1 MEIVI
6 IILFVALIVVSLL
19 ANAFRKDGLDT
30 AATVKRLEADLAKA
44 DRRIKKLSQR
54 PTWGNVQKAY
64 EAGERDTIETVA
76 KERGL
81 RAAEATYKQLTEE
94 VSAFRLR

>member
-44 DRRIKKLSQR
+44 DRRISKLRQR
-54 PTWGNVQKAY
+54 PTWENVQKAY
-64 EAGERDTIETVA
+64 EAGERDAIEAVA

-81 RAAEATYKQLTEE
+81 RAAEAAYKQLTEE

>member
-1 MEIVI
+1 VEIVI
-6 IILFVALIVVSLL
+6 IILFVVLIVVSLL

-44 DRRIKKLSQR
+44 DRRISKLRQR
-54 PTWGNVQKAY
+54 PTWDAVQRAY
-64 EAGERDTIETVA
+64 HAGERDAVEAVA

-81 RAAEATYKQLTEE
+81 RAAEAAYKTLVEE
-94 VSAFRLR
+94 IDAFRLR

>member
-1 MEIVI
+1 VEIVI

-44 DRRIKKLSQR
+44 DRRISKLRQR
-54 PTWGNVQKAY
+54 PTWENVQKAY
-64 EAGERDTIETVA
+64 EAGERDAIEAVA

-81 RAAEATYKQLTEE
+81 RAAEAAYKQLTEE